1 MSLKLFLLRKTK
13 ALFIRFKLHNIFEPI
28 SPALLDLAYLSKVS
42 KWSAENKQKFALND
56 FYASEWDYTKRYKL
70 YEFLLKNEKLTDAI
84 TYVEFGVCEGHSFK
98 WWVANNTN
106 PASTFAGFDTFE
118 GLPEDWGGFKAGEMS
133 TGSNFPDVK
142 DSRAKFL
149 KGLFQDTLPPYIRQG
164 FAAQRKV
171 IHMDADLYSST
182 LYVLTSLA
190 PYLNSGDIILFDEFN
205 VPQHE
210 FLAYM
215 NFTQSYYI
223 QLEPVVALNN
233 YFFVGFKVK

>member
-1 MSLKLFLLRKTK
+1 MSLKLFLIRKTK
-13 ALFIRFKLHNIFEPI
+13 ALFIRYKLHVLFEPL
-28 SPALLDLAYLSKVS
+28 SPVLLDLAYLSKVS
-42 KWSAENKQKFALND
+42 KWSAENKQKFVLND
-56 FYASEWDYTKRYKL
+56 FYAAKWDYTKRYQL
-70 YEFLLKNEKLTDAI
+70 YEYLLKNEQLTDAI

-98 WWVANNTN
+98 WWVANNSHPN
-106 PASTFAGFDTFE
+106 STFAGFDTFE

-149 KGLFQDTLPPYIRQG
+149 PPYINKG

-182 LYVLTSLA
+182 LYVLTSLS

-210 FLAYM
+210 FLAFM

-233 YFFVGFKVK
+233 YFFVAFKVK